1 MTRQQRREPPRD
13 REEAAAFKGLGQA
26 VTLVREQQGLDRD
39 ELAAKAEMTPAEL
52 EKVEAGELD
61 EWWGGLRIIAQAAG
75 MPLSTLVRESEK
87 SSPGNGG
94 ESEREGGGG

>member
-13 REEAAAFKGLGQA
+13 DEEAAAFKGMGQA
-26 VTLVREQQGLDRD
+26 VTLIRERAGMDRD

-52 EKVEAGELD
+52 EKVESGDLD
-61 EWWGGLRIIAQAAG
+61 EWWGGLRMIAEASG
-75 MPLSTLVRESEK
+75 MPLSTLVMEAEQ

-94 ESEREGGGG
+94 ESERDRGDG